1 MPLANVLEAIRREAS
16 EEAERRLDDARQRVR
31 AIEEEAHVQA
41 ARLHEQMEAAV
52 ASEGAESLRQQVQ
65 AARLQALR
73 ESRRRREDVFQQ
85 AQEEVRQAIRAARDE
100 ENYPALFKA
109 LMAEARA
116 ALPNAALARVD
127 PRDADLDPSAEACLD
142 TWGGVELE
150 AADGRIV
157 RNTLEERLRRAE
169 PELRRL
175 AARTMGLV

>member
-16 EEAERRLDDARQRVR
+16 EEAERRLDDARQRAQ
-31 AIEEEAHVQA
+31 AIEDEAHVQA
-41 ARLHEQMEAAV
+41 ERLREQMEAEA
-52 ASEGAESLRQQVQ
+52 AREGAESLRQQVQ

-73 ESRRRREDVFQQ
+73 ETRRRREEIFQQ
-85 AQEEVRQAIRAARDE
+85 AQAEVRQALSTARDE
-100 ENYPALFKA
+100 ENYPALLEA
-109 LMAEARA
+109 LVAEART
-116 ALPNAALARVD
+116 ALPDAALARVD
-127 PRDADLDPSAEACLD
+127 PRDAAREPSAEPCLE

-175 AARTMGLV
+175 AARAMGLV